1 MFKAKLIGY
10 GVRPREI
17 EITSDDLPLTFG
29 RGPQAG
35 IRIEDRWT
43 SRRHCE
49 LHEVDGVL
57 WVDDLGS
64 THGTHVNGRET
75 LHAPL
80 AEGRHAASGTLGV
93 QRQLRAGGRRVSQ
106 LSVTGRP
113 VMGRPVMGRP
123 RRGGN
128 VDPGAGRR
136 TGQTSSDY
144 MRFQNPQGL

>member
-1 MFKAKLIGY
+1 VEGRRNKARRRLNPPVKDDESAATIFLSERRAMFKAKLIGY
-10 GVRPREI
+10 GVKPREI
-17 EITSDDLPLTFG
+17 KIASDDLPLIFG

-35 IRIEDRWT
+35 VRIEDRWT

-80 AEGRHAASGTLGV
+80 AEGDTLHVGLSTFKVSYQPAAERIA
-93 QRQLRAGGRRVSQ
+93 Q
-106 LSVTGRP
+106 P
-113 VMGRPVMGRP
+113 VG
-123 RRGGN
+123 
-128 VDPGAGRR
+128 
-136 TGQTSSDY
+136 
-144 MRFQNPQGL
+144 

>member
-17 EITSDDLPLTFG
+17 EVTSDNLPLTFG

-80 AEGRHAASGTLGV
+80 AEGDTLQVGLSAFNVSYEPAAV
-93 QRQLRAGGRRVSQ
+93 RV
-106 LSVTGRP
+106 
-113 VMGRPVMGRP
+113 
-123 RRGGN
+123 
-128 VDPGAGRR
+128 
-136 TGQTSSDY
+136 
-144 MRFQNPQGL
+144 PQAVG